1 MLATDSLSDLNFVLE
16 FNLPKEI
23 SDNQKR
29 IKLSVHHVEVP
40 VVEIPVCPIG
50 YKSIPIRTPGE
61 IHCIECYKHIKEV
74 LPFINK
80 WVNSVYCTYN
90 KLHSSR
96 SDLLVEAKLYA
107 YKNDSSLFK
116 KWDLVELYPLF
127 NPNAELFSDGVVTL
141 TFRFENIAEID
152 NRSMYDIS
160 KYIKEYKDR
169 NNKCEFC
176 AYNNIQFGRCS
187 ICKDHDWFAQT
198 FTLKEYVINRVSED
212 SEKEF
217 KESNEATQLKSKIDL
232 RKNVYNDFNK
242 YAENQKEILDKELED
257 RRAELFSLESDYTR
271 KMERYIKDNISKAI
285 KSLNQTTI

>member
-1 MLATDSLSDLNFVLE
+1 MFETDSLSDINFVLE

-23 SDNQKR
+23 YDNQEP
-29 IKLSVHHVEVP
+29 IKLQVHHVDVP
-40 VVEIPVCPIG
+40 IVEIPACPIG

-61 IHCIECYKHIKEV
+61 IHCIERYKHIKEV

-90 KLHSSR
+90 KLHSGR

-107 YKNDSSLFK
+107 YKNDNSLFK

-127 NPNAELFSDGVVTL
+127 NPNSKYTNDNVELIFK
-141 TFRFENIAEID
+141 FENIAEVD
-152 NRSMYDIS
+152 SKSVYDIS

-169 NNKCEFC
+169 ENKCEFC
-176 AYNNIQFGRCS
+176 AYHNTQFGRCS
-187 ICKDHDWFAQT
+187 VCKDHDWFAQT
-198 FTLKEYVINRVSED
+198 FTLKEYIINRVSED

-217 KESNEATQLKSKIDL
+217 KESDEAVQLKSKIDL

-242 YAENQKEILDKELED
+242 YAENQKEFLDKELED
-257 RRAELFSLESDYTR
+257 RRAELFSLESDYNR
-271 KMERYIKDNISKAI
+271 KMERHIKDNISKAI
-285 KSLNQTTI
+285 KSLNPTTR